1 MMRAFMHFTLPD
13 RKIVWQLALASLV
26 SLVVYLAASAI
37 YGRVGF
43 PLDDSWIH
51 QTYARNLALHGEWA
65 FQPGKPSAGST
76 APLWTMLL
84 SIGFFLK
91 LAPYIW
97 TYLLGTLLLWG
108 MGLLGEMVI
117 RQINPK
123 YQSRF
128 PWVGLFLILEWHLV
142 WSAASGMETLLHAL
156 LITTVLG
163 MLMSGSRRFM
173 TLGLLAGLSVWVR
186 PDGITLL
193 GPVAVYALA
202 GRGPVLNVD
211 EVPGKKRLRD
221 LGLFLIGFASL
232 FVPYLLFNLILAGTP
247 MPNTF
252 YAKQAEYA
260 AWQARP
266 FLERFGELSLQFL
279 LGPSLAL
286 LPGAIGWLILSLRKR
301 DWGTLVGM
309 LWFAGYLFLYI
320 ERLPVYQHGRYIM
333 PAMPIFFLWGLAAV
347 VEFAQAKVFGRYHW
361 LTTTGWSFFV
371 GILCVAF
378 WMVGANTYAQDV
390 TLIETEMVASAKW
403 VAKNIPQEEII
414 AAHDIGALGYFDS
427 HELVDLAGLVSPEV
441 IPFIRDEEKLAAFL
455 DESGVAYLVAFPD
468 FYPLLSQ
475 LAEPIYVAEGIG
487 PELGGDNMIVY
498 HWR

>member
-1 MMRAFMHFTLPD
+1 MRAFMRFTLPNK
-13 RKIVWQLALASLV
+13 KIIWQLALASLV
-26 SLVVYLAASAI
+26 SMLVYLAASAF
-37 YGRVGF
+37 YNRAGF

-51 QTYARNLALHGEWA
+51 LTYARNLAFHGEWA
-65 FQPGKPSAGST
+65 FQPGRPSAGST
-76 APLWTMLL
+76 APLWTALL

-97 TYLLGTLLLWG
+97 TYLLGALLLWG
-108 MGLLGEMVI
+108 MGLLGEMVL
-117 RQINPK
+117 RQVSPT
-123 YQSRF
+123 YRSRI

-142 WSAASGMETLLHAL
+142 WAAASGMETLLHAL
-156 LITTVLG
+156 LVTTVLS

-173 TLGLLAGLSVWVR
+173 ALGLLAGLSVWVR

-202 GRGPVLNVD
+202 SKGG
-211 EVPGKKRLRD
+211 GKKRWKD
-221 LGLFLIGFASL
+221 LSLFFIGFASL

-266 FLERFGELSLQFL
+266 FLGRFGELSLQFL

-286 LPGAIGWLILSLRKR
+286 LPGAIGWFIVSLRKR

-309 LWFAGYLFLYI
+309 AWFAGYLFLYV

-333 PAMPIFFLWGLAAV
+333 PAMPIFFLWGLTAIL
-347 VEFAQAKVFGRYHW
+347 EFAPTKLFGRYHW
-361 LTTTGWSFFV
+361 LASTGWNLLT
-371 GILCVAF
+371 GLLCVAF
-378 WMVGANTYAQDV
+378 WLVGANTYAQDV

-403 VAKNIPQEEII
+403 VAENIPEEEII
-414 AAHDIGALGYFDS
+414 AAHDIGALGYFDT
-427 HELVDLAGLVSPEV
+427 HELIDLAGLVSPEV
-441 IPFIRDEEKLAAFL
+441 IPFIRDEQRLAEFL
-455 DESGVAYLVAFPD
+455 DDSGAVYLIAFPD
-468 FYPLLSQ
+468 FYPLLSE
-475 LAEPIYVAEGIG
+475 LGEPVYITAGIG
-487 PELGGDNMIVY
+487 PKLGGNNMVVF